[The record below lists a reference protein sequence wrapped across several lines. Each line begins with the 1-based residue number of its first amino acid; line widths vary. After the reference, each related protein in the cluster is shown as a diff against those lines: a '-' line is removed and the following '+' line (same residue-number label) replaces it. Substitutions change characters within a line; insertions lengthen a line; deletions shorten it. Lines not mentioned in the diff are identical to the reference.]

1 MWKWDT
7 IFADR
12 AMKMRISTSIA
23 LAVTFA
29 VAAMFAAGCGSDSES
44 NADGNATDAAFA
56 RDMIDHHRD
65 AIEMAAIA
73 NDRAKYREVKKLA
86 AAIAAAQQPE
96 IELMTRIGKELQARG
111 VNPGSLG
118 MSHAQ
123 MGMNMDAS
131 MLTRAEPFDRAF
143 LEMMIP
149 HHRGAVAMAKIELA
163 KGSHAESLKL
173 ARSVIDTQTAEI
185 EQMQSMLKERYGSA
199 LPESSDGSMQDGTMN
214 HEGM

>member
-1 MWKWDT
+1 
-7 IFADR
+7 
-12 AMKMRISTSIA
+12 MRTGFPTLIA
-23 LAVTFA
+23 LAVAFA
-29 VAAMFAAGCGSDSES
+29 TAAALAAGCGSNSETK
-44 NADGNATDAAFA
+44 ADGNATDAAFS
-56 RDMIDHHRD
+56 REMIDHHRD
-65 AIEMAAIA
+65 AIEMAEIA
-73 NDRAKYREVKKLA
+73 DDRAERREVKKLA
-86 AAIAAAQQPE
+86 AAIASAQQPE
-96 IELMTRIGKELQARG
+96 IALMTRIGKELQARG

-123 MGMNMDAS
+123 MGMNMDPS
-131 MLTRAEPFDRAF
+131 MLTRADPFDRAF

-185 EQMQSMLKERYGSA
+185 NQMQSMLKKWYGGE
-199 LPESSDGSMQDGTMN
+199 LPESSDGSMHDGAMN